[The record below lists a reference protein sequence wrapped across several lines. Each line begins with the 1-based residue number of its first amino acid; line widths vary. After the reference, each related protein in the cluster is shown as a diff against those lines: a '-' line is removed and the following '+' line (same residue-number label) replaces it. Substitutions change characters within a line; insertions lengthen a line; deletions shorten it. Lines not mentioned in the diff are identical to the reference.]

1 MLLGSSDFLGTD
13 FIDLSHSPHVANGLL
28 QVVNSF
34 ISKNFKKY
42 DVFRKK
48 IGISKLI
55 YAFSAKKNCL
65 KRHSAEYKK
74 LLKT

>member
-1 MLLGSSDFLGTD
+1 
-13 FIDLSHSPHVANGLL
+13 VANGLL

-48 IGISKLI
+48 NGISKLI
-55 YAFSAKKNCL
+55 YAFSAKK
-65 KRHSAEYKK
+65 K
-74 LLKT
+74 LV